1 MCIIN
6 LEKWNSLSNRNELI
20 ELQKNYPALK
30 VVDVEIKNPDNPVV
44 LNSAKLIHYEI

>member
-20 ELQKNYPALK
+20 ELQKNYPTLK
-30 VVDVEIKNPDNPVV
+30 VVDVEIKNPDNPAV
-44 LNSAKLIHYEI
+44 LNNAKLIHYEI